1 MDSTARFARVPV
13 TGTILILA
21 VAAMTM
27 GCGVSKSKY
36 MDVTKSRDELA
47 AQNKEL
53 QGNLDAASKEKERLA
68 AEKTTL
74 EGQVQR
80 MESQTKE
87 LNDKLAA
94 EEAAKADLKKTYD
107 DMIGHLQGELTNGKV
122 EIQQVRDGIRVN
134 LAQDILF
141 RSGSA
146 DLDPQGREILLK
158 VADDFKVSPFQVLVA
173 GNTENQKIGPTL
185 ASRYPTNWELGGA
198 RAARIVRL
206 YEEAGVPKD
215 RLAAISLAD
224 SHPRE
229 PNDTPEGRA
238 RNRRIEI
245 TLRPVPSEPTANK

>member
-1 MDSTARFARVPV
+1 MDSMARFARVPV

-21 VAAMTM
+21 AAALTM

-36 MDVTKSRDELA
+36 LDVTKSRDELA

-53 QGNLDAASKEKERLA
+53 QGNLETAAKEKEQLNA
-68 AEKTTL
+68 DKGAL
-74 EGQVQR
+74 EGQVKQ
-80 MESQTKE
+80 MQSTNDE
-87 LNDKLAA
+87 LTTQLNQAQA
-94 EEAAKADLKKTYD
+94 SSADLKKTFD
-107 DMIGHLQGELTNGKV
+107 DMIGHLQGELSNGKV

-146 DLDPQGREILLK
+146 DLDPKGREILLK
-158 VADDFKVSPFQVLVA
+158 VADDLKVSPFQVLV
-173 GNTENQKIGPTL
+173 GGHTDNQKIGPAL

-229 PNDTPEGRA
+229 PNETPEGRA